1 MAFYEQ
7 VSKYTYRLTVCQG
20 YNSKGKKLRKRKT
33 IKLDETLTQKQA
45 EKELNRQ
52 LVLFEQEVQN
62 GEFLVGD
69 KITFEEF
76 TQRWFKDYAELNL
89 TPTTLVACKQK
100 LNDRILPAIGHI
112 KISKLQPT
120 HLLQFY
126 QNLHEADVRLDSKYI
141 PTAKL
146 IETLQPL
153 QLHKCKNC
161 QDYL

>member
-20 YNSKGKKLRKRKT
+20 YNSEGKKLRKRKT

-52 LVLFEQEVQN
+52 IVLFEQEVQN
-62 GEFLVGD
+62 GVYLDGE

-89 TPTTLVACKQK
+89 TPTTLVAYKQK

-120 HLLQFY
+120 HLLSNYSKNITFPLICY
-126 QNLHEADVRLDSKYI
+126 SLNLI
-141 PTAKL
+141 N
-146 IETLQPL
+146 TL
-153 QLHKCKNC
+153 NEFR
-161 QDYL
+161 